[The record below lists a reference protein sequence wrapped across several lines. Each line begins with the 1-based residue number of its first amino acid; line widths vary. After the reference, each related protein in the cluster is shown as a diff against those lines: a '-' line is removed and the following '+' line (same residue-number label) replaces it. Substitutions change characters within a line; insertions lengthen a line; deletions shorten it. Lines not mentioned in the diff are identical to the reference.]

1 MADSNIEQLLKLIL
15 DTKLG
20 KDMRQAIH
28 DGIEQC
34 YEDGKV
40 GSVDLIARQRI
51 DNLAKLQEGS
61 TTGDAELTDIRVGA
75 DGTEYETAGEAVRE
89 QISDLNNK
97 VENNNFI
104 NFNKIEGIEINQ
116 GFAISGSNGLELF
129 RSDLYSTNP
138 IYVEKWAKA
147 IGIKFSET
155 YTVLTNGGLA
165 FYDSENKYV
174 TGITMY
180 NKDKILLELPQNVAY
195 FKASIQSSLTEISV
209 THFTNT
215 SDIDKVITDLVNTT
229 SANSNDIK
237 DIKSPAEIYTIDNVQ
252 YPTKALWNNV
262 NVSVGDTLPQ
272 EFTYPGPQSDEY
284 FAHRAKIYAGEI
296 ISFIGTNQP
305 ANTIINKGMVVTN
318 TDFVVTKK
326 ISYTDLKNSEYTF
339 EEDGYCYLSYAV
351 TDEELPL
358 FKILKTVD
366 YLKIAQDV
374 SDIPSRITEELSVQ
388 PINLISQEYLL
399 NGINMAICIGDSV
412 TEGVTTGASGIR
424 RDLSYPARLSKM
436 TGWTIENAGAA
447 GLTTLQWWQNKFDIY
462 SYADYQVGIIELGY
476 NGGLTDTIDTDT
488 AGDNYEQYADT
499 NTGAYCKIIKGM
511 KAQNSNIFIILII
524 SPGFS
529 TTVANIVIK
538 IAEKY
543 SLPYIDLRDVSYVN
557 LQDDKYH
564 GTLPNGNMDYTHMNA
579 IGYIAKAEFI
589 RSELIKIFEE
599 NISKIN
605 SIVLQE

>member
-1 MADSNIEQLLKLIL
+1 MAGIDQLLTQIL
-15 DTKLG
+15 NTKLG

-28 DGIEQC
+28 DSIQQC

-40 GSVDLIARQRI
+40 GAVDLVARQRI
-51 DNLAKLQEGS
+51 DNLVKLPEGS
-61 TTGDAELTDIRVGA
+61 TTGDAELADIRVGA

-97 VENNNFI
+97 VENNSFI
-104 NFNKIEGIEINQ
+104 NFNTIEGIEINQ
-116 GFAISGSNGLELF
+116 GFAISGSNGSELF

-155 YTVLTNGGLA
+155 YTALKNGGLA

-209 THFTNT
+209 TYFTNT

-252 YPTKALWNNV
+252 YPTKALWNNI

-272 EFTYPGPQSDEY
+272 EFAYPGPQPDGH

-305 ANTIINKGMVVTN
+305 ANTPVNNGMVVTN

-399 NGINMAICIGDSV
+399 NGINMTICIGDSV
-412 TEGVTTGASGIR
+412 TEGVTTGASSIR

-436 TGWTIENAGAA
+436 TGWTIENAGVA
-447 GLTTLQWWQNKFDIY
+447 GLTTLQWWQNKFGSY

-476 NGGLTDTIDTDT
+476 NGGLTDTVDTDT

-499 NTGAYCKIIKGM
+499 NTGAYCKIIEGM

-529 TTVANIVIK
+529 ATVANVVIK

-543 SLPYIDLRDVSYVN
+543 SLPYIDLRDMSYVN

-564 GTLPNGNMDYTHMNA
+564 GKLNNGNMDYTHMNA
-579 IGYIAKAEFI
+579 IGYLAKAEFI
-589 RSELIKIFEE
+589 RSKLIKIFEE

-605 SIVLQE
+605 SIALQE